1 MCIKSLKPFGF
12 MVNNKSLKGHRL
24 PIQDLGSVK
33 DKSMKVKSLF
43 KKKNP
48 HGKKVKVRDT

>member
-1 MCIKSLKPFGF
+1 MYIKSLKPFGF

-24 PIQDLGSVK
+24 TIQDLGSVK

-43 KKKNP
+43 KKTP